1 MCRWADHQADQPQTS
16 SRSWLRLCNQWPRLR
31 HGGGEEAVLIT
42 PQHDAGKRAAQQHS
56 VRDGVAGAAPDVAK
70 DARIAIIRCRML
82 LGSFIA
88 WGEA

>member
-1 MCRWADHQADQPQTS
+1 MAAA
-16 SRSWLRLCNQWPRLR
+16 LRPVGSAETRR
-31 HGGGEEAVLIT
+31 RRGGGPANAAA
-42 PQHDAGKRAAQQHS
+42 DAGKRAAQQHS
-56 VRDGVAGAAPDVAK
+56 VRDGVDGAAPDVAK

>member
-1 MCRWADHQADQPQTS
+1 MAAA
-16 SRSWLRLCNQWPRLR
+16 LRPVASAETRR
-31 HGGGEEAVLIT
+31 RRGGEAAALIT
-42 PQHDAGKRAAQQHS
+42 PQHNAGERAAQQHS

-82 LGSFIA
+82 LGRFIA